1 LLALALP
8 VLLALPLAHPTVRA
22 ALTERIARW
31 RHERGVER
39 DVAARL
45 SSRLDT
51 LEAGDFGAL
60 ASDAELLESLRRG
73 EEIGGDSERLAL
85 LRYALLL
92 HLDLPAAQCLQGV
105 AGERAALLRRLECG
119 DRSVTLP
126 SDLFADQPTAR
137 LLLQLRTALLS
148 GEPPSEEVLAQALS
162 SPHPTVVAFASYL
175 AEPEPAAAALAR
187 SLGAAPYSSHAALR
201 ARALGLATPTPDGAS
216 LFYVPRYEPS
226 PTTPS
231 LEEDK
236 QP

>member
-22 ALTERIARW
+22 ALTERITRW
-31 RHERGVER
+31 RYERTVER
-39 DVAARL
+39 DVEARL
-45 SSRLDT
+45 RSRLDT

-60 ASDAELLESLRRG
+60 ASDTEFLESLRRG
-73 EEIGGDSERLAL
+73 EEIGGGSERLAL

-126 SDLFADQPTAR
+126 DLFADQPTAR
-137 LLLQLRTALLS
+137 LLLQLRAALLS
-148 GEPPSEEVLAQALS
+148 GEPPSEEVLAQAIS

-187 SLGAAPYSSHAALR
+187 VLGAAAYSSHAALR

-236 QP
+236 LP